1 MIARAVIWRA
11 LPALIVA
18 MTCQTAQAQS
28 VSSSGVSWS
37 AQWGFSSGTDRSI
50 ALQQA
55 QIIRQAEGGV
65 DPSTVYNTY
74 NDSRSN
80 YIESNSAGGAVAAD
94 LHIGDEIGEN
104 TYAVGSLNTGSTTIT
119 VDGDGNTIDAN
130 NSSETNGCVD
140 GSIASGTPVLS
151 SGTPAPGT
159 YLPVVVP
166 CQ

>member
-1 MIARAVIWRA
+1 M
-11 LPALIVA
+11 
-18 MTCQTAQAQS
+18 AQAQS
-28 VSSSGVSWS
+28 VGSPGSSWS
-37 AQWGFSSGTDRSI
+37 GGWSFSSGTDRSI

-55 QIIRQAEGGV
+55 QMIRQAEGGV
-65 DPSTVYNTY
+65 EPSSVYNTY

-80 YIESNSAGGAVAAD
+80 YIESNSAGGEVAAD

-119 VDGDGNTIDAN
+119 VDGDGNLIDAN

-140 GSIASGTPVLS
+140 GSIASGTPVFS
-151 SGTPAPGT
+151 SATPESPTAVT
-159 YLPVVVP
+159 YIPVVLP